1 SGGTSQPNLNTLVE
15 ALRFTARDAELAAEP
30 LDAIAEYWRA
40 VREFYAP
47 FESPVLA
54 AASDLYRHE
63 MPGGQYTNLFE
74 QARALG
80 LADRWPDVCRMY
92 ADVNQML
99 GDIVKV
105 TPTSKSVGDLALF
118 LIANDL
124 STADVESGEREL
136 AFPQSVI
143 DLLDGS
149 MGQPLGGFPAKIR
162 KRILGDRKPLR
173 GRPGKTLPPADFAQT
188 AEKLQGVLGRDPLR
202 REVVSYLLYPQ
213 VYQEFAA
220 HEQHYADTSVLPTP
234 VFFYGMQPGEEISL
248 EIDPGKTLE
257 IRLQTLGETTEEGE
271 AKVFF
276 ELNGQPRVIRVP
288 NRAVKAKAPVRPKA
302 AEGNPL
308 HVGAPMPGAI
318 AAVGVAAGQ
327 KVNAGDLL
335 LTIEAMKMETGL
347 RAERSGLIK
356 AVHVHAGSQ
365 VEAKDLLIELQPAE
379 G

>member
-1 SGGTSQPNLNTLVE
+1 
-15 ALRFTARDAELAAEP
+15 
-30 LDAIAEYWRA
+30 

-124 STADVESGEREL
+124 TTRDIETGEREL

-149 MGQPLGGFPAKIR
+149 MGQPLGGFPAKLR

-234 VFFYGMQPGEEISL
+234 VFFYGMQPGEEIAVDI
-248 EIDPGKTLE
+248 EPGKTL
-257 IRLQTLGETTEEGE
+257 IVKLLVMGEPHDDGQRT
-271 AKVFF
+271 VFF
-276 ELNGQPRVIRVP
+276 ELNGQPRDVTVVDRSLG
-288 NRAVKAKAPVRPKA
+288 RETTAHRKADPADATHVA
-302 AEGNPL
+302 AS
-308 HVGAPMPGAI
+308 MPGMVVSV
-318 AAVGVAAGQ
+318 AVSKGDKVAQGQ
-327 KVNAGDLL
+327 KLLMLEAMKMQSTLVAEREGRVEQLLVSPGSQVETGDLL
-335 LTIEAMKMETGL
+335 LTIVSK
-347 RAERSGLIK
+347 
-356 AVHVHAGSQ
+356 
-365 VEAKDLLIELQPAE
+365 
-379 G
+379 